1 MSAATIIADIAK
13 RARIAARTLAASSG
27 VERNQL
33 LLNIAD
39 ELEICRYFFITSGS
53 PAPY

>member
-1 MSAATIIADIAK
+1 MSATTIIADIAK
-13 RARIAARTLAASSG
+13 RARIAARTLSSSTG

-39 ELEICRYFFITSGS
+39 E
-53 PAPY
+53 